1 MHQRGLAL
9 RPVDIDRS
17 AAVRVMSGN
26 GHKPRTVGLDSG
38 ATATIQRW
46 ANRRRET
53 SLGLSP
59 GLAKCDLFK
68 RKSAFELGGLGLLKV
83 LSVLS

>member
-1 MHQRGLAL
+1 MT
-9 RPVDIDRS
+9 
-17 AAVRVMSGN
+17 
-26 GHKPRTVGLDSG
+26 PRTGYTS
-38 ATATIQRW
+38 RPN
-46 ANRRRET
+46 ANCASTTEAAQAGYRQHSRCGNARAFT
-53 SLGLSP
+53 NLGLLP

>member
-1 MHQRGLAL
+1 MTL
-9 RPVDIDRS
+9 RTGCTIRPNANCAS
-17 AAVRVMSGN
+17 TTEAAQAGYRQHSRCGN
-26 GHKPRTVGLDSG
+26 ARAFT
-38 ATATIQRW
+38 
-46 ANRRRET
+46 N
-53 SLGLSP
+53 LGLSP

>member
-1 MHQRGLAL
+1 MTL
-9 RPVDIDRS
+9 RTGCTSRPNANCAS
-17 AAVRVMSGN
+17 TTEAAQAGYRRCGN
-26 GHKPRTVGLDSG
+26 ARAFT
-38 ATATIQRW
+38 
-46 ANRRRET
+46 N
-53 SLGLSP
+53 LGLSP